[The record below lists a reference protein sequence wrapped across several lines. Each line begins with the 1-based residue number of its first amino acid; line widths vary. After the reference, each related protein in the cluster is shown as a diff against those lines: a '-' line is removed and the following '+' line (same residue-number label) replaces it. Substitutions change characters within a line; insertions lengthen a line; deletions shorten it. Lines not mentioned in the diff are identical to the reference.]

1 MLIYFKLKKKTIM
14 STNTNETLTI
24 KKEYLGL
31 LGENYQIKLLGE
43 LMIPNN
49 INVETG
55 NIFFEE
61 VIDYLQPNYFEKLDM
76 RRLMSLIKEYYQIS
90 KNPPNI
96 DNIFS
101 LIQTKISNNI
111 EKVELDARLKQIQE
125 IWLSYKNGVIS
136 NDRGF
141 IKRNTILFI
150 KQQEILKV
158 STEAQEKFNT
168 GVIDEQIIYSISEK
182 YKKINDIGSPE
193 HYGTTLFEKIDELLV
208 EDYRDPIGLG
218 IKEVDEEID
227 GGISKG
233 EWGLILAGQG
243 VGKTS
248 VLTLIANNAYLKG
261 QNVCHII
268 LEGNKND
275 IRRRHYAKLFNIRT
289 KDLFKYKDYVHKCI
303 EKLKTS
309 KTVGNLIVEKLTNM
323 TPNKLR
329 KWVTKTEEKLGF
341 KFDVIV
347 LDYLDCLKSDEKVQD
362 RFYAQEL
369 IAQDIERIVDE
380 EQWRLYAG
388 IQASKASNAKK
399 ILTIDDIYGSAE
411 RGKKAQLVV
420 SLGKSVEQANNS
432 QLNICITKCRFAKS
446 GKVWEN
452 SSFDA
457 DLLKF
462 DVNIQ
467 DITVLSPEALD
478 KEALP
483 ISQSSNLSNEAINS
497 KQLLNSLPN

>member
-1 MLIYFKLKKKTIM
+1 M
-14 STNTNETLTI
+14 STATNEAI
-24 KKEYLGL
+24 GVKKEYLGL
-31 LGENYQIKLLGE
+31 LGENYQVKLLGE

-49 INVETG
+49 INIDTG
-55 NIFFEE
+55 NIFFDE

-76 RRLMSLIKEYYQIS
+76 RRLMALIKEYYQMA

-101 LIQTKISNNI
+101 LIQTKITNNI
-111 EKVELDARLKQIQE
+111 EKIELEARLKQIQE
-125 IWLSYKNGVIS
+125 IWISYKNNSIS
-136 NDRGF
+136 NDRSY
-141 IKRNTILFI
+141 IKKNTILFI

-158 STEAQEKFNT
+158 STEAQEKFNS
-168 GVIDEQIIYSISEK
+168 GIIDEHVIYSISEK

-193 HYGTTLFEKIDELLV
+193 HFGTTLFEKVDELLID
-208 EDYRDPIGLG
+208 DYRDPIGLG

-233 EWGLILAGQG
+233 EWALVLAGQG

-268 LEGNKND
+268 LEGKKND

-289 KDLFKYKDYVHKCI
+289 KDLSKRKDYVHKCV
-303 EKLKTS
+303 EKLKNS
-309 KTVGNLIVEKLTNM
+309 KTVGNLIIEKLTNM
-323 TPNKLR
+323 TPSKLR
-329 KWVTKTEEKLGF
+329 KWVLKTEEKLGY

-369 IAQDIERIVDE
+369 IAQDMERIVDE

-388 IQASKASNAKK
+388 IQAKKEANTKK
-399 ILTIDDIYGSAE
+399 ILSIDDIYGSAE

-420 SLGKSVEQANNS
+420 SLGKSIEQANNN
-432 QLNICITKCRFAKS
+432 QLNICIAKCRFARS

-467 DITVLSPEALD
+467 DIKILTPEEGKTDDIPLVTNNN
-478 KEALP
+478 
-483 ISQSSNLSNEAINS
+483 SNLSQQAINS
-497 KQLLNSLPN
+497 KLLLNTIPA

>member
-1 MLIYFKLKKKTIM
+1 M
-14 STNTNETLTI
+14 STATNEAI
-24 KKEYLGL
+24 GVKKEYLGL
-31 LGENYQIKLLGE
+31 LGENYQVKLLGE

-49 INVETG
+49 INIDTG
-55 NIFFEE
+55 NIFFDE

-76 RRLMSLIKEYYQIS
+76 RRLMALIKEYYQMA

-96 DNIFS
+96 DNVFS
-101 LIQTKISNNI
+101 LIQTKITNNI
-111 EKVELDARLKQIQE
+111 EKIELEARLKQIQE
-125 IWLSYKNGVIS
+125 IWISYKNNSIS
-136 NDRGF
+136 NDRSY
-141 IKRNTILFI
+141 IKKNTILFI

-158 STEAQEKFNT
+158 STEAQEKFNS
-168 GVIDEQIIYSISEK
+168 GIIDEHVIYSISEK

-193 HYGTTLFEKIDELLV
+193 HFGTTLFEKVDELLV
-208 EDYRDPIGLG
+208 DDYRDPIGLG

-233 EWGLILAGQG
+233 EWALVLAGQG

-268 LEGNKND
+268 LEGKKND

-289 KDLFKYKDYVHKCI
+289 KDLSKRKDYVHKCV
-303 EKLKTS
+303 EKLKNS
-309 KTVGNLIVEKLTNM
+309 KTVGNLIIEKLTNM
-323 TPNKLR
+323 TPSKLR
-329 KWVTKTEEKLGF
+329 KWVLKTEEKLGY

-369 IAQDIERIVDE
+369 IAQDMERIVDE

-388 IQASKASNAKK
+388 IQAKKEANTKK
-399 ILTIDDIYGSAE
+399 ILSIDDIYGSAE

-420 SLGKSVEQANNS
+420 SLGKSIEQANNN
-432 QLNICITKCRFAKS
+432 QLNICIAKCRFARS

-467 DITVLSPEALD
+467 DIKILTPE
-478 KEALP
+478 EAKTDDIPLVTNNN
-483 ISQSSNLSNEAINS
+483 SNLSQQAINS
-497 KQLLNSLPN
+497 KQLLNTIPS